1 MLTLRPLCHADI
13 PVIKSWPHYPPEFA
27 DLDYCLRDGG
37 WLDEYGRKAKT
48 VILVA
53 QNNGEIAGFSILT
66 RDGHGGAE
74 FRIALH
80 PSRIGT
86 GTGRTILIR
95 TLEYCFA
102 DMTIRSV
109 RLIVRKNNL
118 RAQALYAAANFR
130 RTGECC
136 EEIAGKMV
144 EFFCMEIDRR
154 TFFLEKKP

>member
-37 WLDEYGRKAKT
+37 WLDEYGKRQKT
-48 VILVA
+48 SILVA
-53 QNNGEIAGFSILT
+53 KKNKEIAGFSILAW
-66 RDGHGGAE
+66 DGHGGAE

-80 PSRIGT
+80 PARIGT
-86 GTGRTILIR
+86 GTGRAVLKSTI
-95 TLEYCFA
+95 EYCFA

-109 RLIVRKNNL
+109 RLIVRKNNP

-130 RTGECC
+130 RTGECSQVV
-136 EEIAGKMV
+136 AGKMV

-154 TFFLEKKP
+154 TFFLEKKR